1 MKTLFAVALFTVAVQ
16 APQILPHGKTFEEC
30 GHEVDSFIVRTFDR
44 ISIAWGMCREEF
56 KLASE
61 EAVDES
67 KESIV
72 DKVKEGVSSAV
83 QEKVNET
90 LGIDE
95 KQSMPPAD
103 CTAAKPPPPPSC
115 RREKKKKM
123 NTVLEKGLSGS
134 DENALHGVAE
144 HKDFE

>member
-67 KESIV
+67 KEVIV
-72 DKVKEGVSSAV
+72 EKVKEEVRSTV
-83 QEKVNET
+83 QEKVDET
-90 LGIDE
+90 LGDGKSE
-95 KQSMPPAD
+95 PVPG
-103 CTAAKPPPPPSC
+103 P
-115 RREKKKKM
+115 
-123 NTVLEKGLSGS
+123 GS
-134 DENALHGVAE
+134 PE
-144 HKDFE
+144 

>member
-67 KESIV
+67 KEVIV
-72 DKVKEGVSSAV
+72 EKVKEEVRSAV
-83 QEKVNET
+83 QET
-90 LGIDE
+90 MGIE
-95 KQSMPPAD
+95 EAQPKPAD
-103 CTAAKPPPPPSC
+103 CTAAKTSSC